1 MPAPLSK
8 PGSIVSAN
16 AALNRVLP
24 PASLVFSGFV
34 SIELYDDRA
43 FAART

>member
-1 MPAPLSK
+1 MLAPLSK
-8 PGSIVSAN
+8 PGGIVSAN

-34 SIELYDDRA
+34 SVEFYDDSA
-43 FAART
+43 YMT